1 MATYWK
7 WDENRESKKYDK
19 IYQIEAQ
26 TYNEIAKEI
35 QTDYYSSI
43 SNMMSYNIKYRNDKV
58 EYDKAKWKNCQSYPE

>member
-1 MATYWK
+1 MATYRK

-35 QTDYYSSI
+35 QTDYYGSI
-43 SNMMSYNIKYRNDKV
+43 SNMISYNIK
-58 EYDKAKWKNCQSYPE
+58 

>member
-1 MATYWK
+1 MATYRK
-7 WDENRESKKYDK
+7 RDENRESKKYDK

-43 SNMMSYNIKYRNDKV
+43 SNMMSYFLLSLFSSHF
-58 EYDKAKWKNCQSYPE
+58 Q